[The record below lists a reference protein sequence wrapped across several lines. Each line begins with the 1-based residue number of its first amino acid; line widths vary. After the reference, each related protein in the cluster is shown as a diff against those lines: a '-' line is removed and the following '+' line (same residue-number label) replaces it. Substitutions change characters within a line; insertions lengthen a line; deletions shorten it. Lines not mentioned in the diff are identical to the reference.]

1 MTKRG
6 NATSTSKIRISTW
19 LQMTVALGALAASAT
34 SSHAGSFALREQSTI
49 GLGMGFAGA
58 ASGASGL
65 SSMYWNP
72 ATITMHPGWNGQQ
85 SFTLIAPSAT
95 IHTNSSGIPAAFGAS
110 SGELGQAALV
120 PSGAAS
126 VQLTDKL
133 FLGLVTGAPYGLV
146 TKANNTW
153 QGELYGRT
161 SRVFSFA
168 ATPSLAYKI
177 NDWISVGAGVTVE
190 YFKTRLT
197 SALPVP
203 PGSSPASFPS
213 FGLGG
218 ENTSIGA
225 TAGVTLTP
233 FVGTTIGLGYRSTIE
248 HALKGQAGA
257 AFPLTPMT
265 GIKSTI
271 DTPDIVTLGLTQVI
285 TPDLSLSGGVE
296 WANWSRFGTF
306 PVYNTATGGA
316 YTLLGSPVALSFK
329 YRDSWYFSVGGEY
342 KLTSAWTIRAGLG
355 YETTPIRA
363 ADLGIRVPDSDRIST
378 SIGLSYKWSEKL
390 AFDIGYS
397 HLFMKKANINIV
409 PGNPSYSAAFGP
421 YTGSAR
427 PHIDIVSVGLSYAF
441 GDILKTDKPLVV
453 KY

>member
-1 MTKRG
+1 MANRFKG
-6 NATSTSKIRISTW
+6 SILAGVAVAAVAAATTA
-19 LQMTVALGALAASAT
+19 Q
-34 SSHAGSFALREQSTI
+34 AGSFALREQSTI

-95 IHTNSSGIPAAFGAS
+95 IHTTGSAIPSLFGAS
-110 SGELGQAALV
+110 SGNVGQSALV

-126 VQLTDKL
+126 VQLTDRL
-133 FLGLVTGAPYGLV
+133 FLGLITGAPYGLS
-146 TKANNTW
+146 TKPNQVW
-153 QGELYGRT
+153 QGELYARS
-161 SRVFSFA
+161 SRVVTFN

-177 NDWISVGAGVTVE
+177 NDWISVGAGLQIE
-190 YFKTRLT
+190 YFKTRLN

-203 PGSSPASFPS
+203 PGSSPASFPT
-213 FGLGG
+213 FGLQG

-233 FVGTTIGLGYRSTIE
+233 FVGTTIGLGYRSTIT
-248 HALKGQAGA
+248 HDLKGTAGA

-265 GIKSTI
+265 GIKSSI
-271 DTPDIVTLGLTQVI
+271 ETPDVVTLGVTQVI
-285 TPDLSLSGGVE
+285 TPDFALSGGIE
-296 WANWSRFGTF
+296 WTNWSRFGTF

-342 KLTSAWTIRAGLG
+342 KLTPDWTIRAGLG

-363 ADLGIRVPDSDRIST
+363 ADLGLRVPDTDRVSA
-378 SIGLSYKWSEKL
+378 SIGASYKWSEKL
-390 AFDIGYS
+390 SFDVAYA
-397 HLFMKKANINIV
+397 HLFMKKATINIV
-409 PGNPSYSAAFGP
+409 PGNPAYSAAFGP
-421 YTGSAR
+421 YTGTAR
-427 PHIDIVSVGLSYAF
+427 PHIDIVSVGLSYSF
-441 GDILKTDKPLVV
+441 GDILKKEKPIVA